1 MLDFIVKGGIVLWV
15 IMGLSVVGLA
25 IVIERFLYFRSI
37 RTDEEKLFQR
47 VKASVEKGHFEE
59 ALSICDN
66 NESPLSALIKVGIE
80 FRSYPESAQ
89 KEVLKDAAAQ
99 EVPRLERNVSAL
111 GTIAHIA
118 PLLGLLGTVTGTM
131 KAFGVL
137 GRFGAVADPSIL
149 AKGVSEALITTVA
162 GIVVAVPAVIFYNYL
177 VTKVNLILL
186 KMENQVT
193 ALILMINSGKRR
205 GLGSIAE
212 EGAAGASS
220 RTSARAA
227 KMAEEP
233 GRGADA

>member
-1 MLDFIVKGGIVLWV
+1 MLDFIVKGGVVLWV
-15 IMGLSVVGLA
+15 IMALSVIGMA
-25 IVIERFLYFRSI
+25 IIVERVLYFRSI

-80 FRSYPESAQ
+80 YRSYPESAQ
-89 KEVLKDAAAQ
+89 KEILKDAAAQ
-99 EVPRLERNVSAL
+99 EVPRLERNVSTL

-149 AKGVSEALITTVA
+149 AMGISEALITTVG
-162 GIVVAVPAVIFYNYL
+162 GIVVAVPAVIFYNLL

-193 ALILMINSGKRR
+193 ALIMMINSGKRR
-205 GLGSIAE
+205 VSAAE
-212 EGAAGASS
+212 PASLPATAKDGASQGAGA
-220 RTSARAA
+220 
-227 KMAEEP
+227 
-233 GRGADA
+233 

>member
-1 MLDFIVKGGIVLWV
+1 MLDFIVKGGVVLWV
-15 IMGLSVVGLA
+15 IMALSVIGIA
-25 IVIERFLYFRSI
+25 IIIERVLYFRSI
-37 RTDEEKLFQR
+37 RTDEDKLFQR

-80 FRSYPESAQ
+80 YRSYPESAQ
-89 KEVLKDAAAQ
+89 KEILKDAAAQ
-99 EVPRLERNVSAL
+99 EVPRLERNVSTL

-149 AKGVSEALITTVA
+149 AMGISEALITTVG
-162 GIVVAVPAVIFYNYL
+162 GIVVAVPAVIFYNLL

-193 ALILMINSGKRR
+193 ALIMMINSGKRR
-205 GLGSIAE
+205 TPSTEPAQVPVAARD
-212 EGAAGASS
+212 GAGQ
-220 RTSARAA
+220 
-227 KMAEEP
+227 EV
-233 GRGADA
+233 DA

>member
-1 MLDFIVKGGIVLWV
+1 MLDFIVKGGLVLWV
-15 IMGLSVVGLA
+15 IMALSVVGLA
-25 IVIERFLYFRSI
+25 IIIERFLYFRSI
-37 RTDEEKLFQR
+37 RTDEDKLFQR

-80 FRSYPESAQ
+80 YRSYPESAQ

-99 EVPRLERNVSAL
+99 EVPRLEKNVSAL

-149 AKGVSEALITTVA
+149 AKGVSEALITTVG
-162 GIVVAVPAVIFYNYL
+162 GIIVAVPAVIFYNYL

-193 ALILMINSGKRR
+193 ALVLMINSGKRR
-205 GLGSIAE
+205 GLASAAASAKDEQGS
-212 EGAAGASS
+212 GAGA
-220 RTSARAA
+220 
-227 KMAEEP
+227 
-233 GRGADA
+233 

>member
-1 MLDFIVKGGIVLWV
+1 MLDFIVKGGVVLWV
-15 IMGLSVVGLA
+15 IMALSVIGIA
-25 IVIERFLYFRSI
+25 IIVERVLYFRSI

-80 FRSYPESAQ
+80 YRSYPESAQ
-89 KEVLKDAAAQ
+89 KEILKDAAAQ
-99 EVPRLERNVSAL
+99 EVPRLERNVSTL

-149 AKGVSEALITTVA
+149 AMGISEALITTVG
-162 GIVVAVPAVIFYNYL
+162 GIVVAVPAVIFYNLL

-193 ALILMINSGKRR
+193 ALIMMINSGKRR
-205 GLGSIAE
+205 VSATE
-212 EGAAGASS
+212 PAVMPAAAKDGASQGAGAG
-220 RTSARAA
+220 
-227 KMAEEP
+227 K
-233 GRGADA
+233 GAGE

>member
-1 MLDFIVKGGIVLWV
+1 MLDFIVKGGLVLWV
-15 IMGLSVVGLA
+15 IMALSVVALA
-25 IVIERFLYFRSI
+25 IIIERILYFRSI
-37 RTDEEKLFQR
+37 RTDEDKLFLR

-80 FRSYPESAQ
+80 YRAYPESAQ
-89 KEVLKDAAAQ
+89 KEILKDAAAQ

-149 AKGVSEALITTVA
+149 AKGVSEALITTVG
-162 GIVVAVPAVIFYNYL
+162 GIVVAVPTVIFYNLL
-177 VTKVNLILL
+177 VNKVNLILL

-193 ALILMINSGKRR
+193 ALVMMINSGKRR
-205 GLGSIAE
+205 GLG
-212 EGAAGASS
+212 AAATAIKDET
-220 RTSARAA
+220 R
-227 KMAEEP
+227 
-233 GRGADA
+233 RGADA

>member
-1 MLDFIVKGGIVLWV
+1 MLDFIVKGGIILWI
-15 IMGLSVVGLA
+15 IMALSVVGLA
-25 IVIERFLYFRSI
+25 IIIERVLYFRSI
-37 RTDEEKLFQR
+37 KTDEDKLFQR
-47 VKASVEKGHFEE
+47 VKASVEKGHFDE

-80 FRSYPESAQ
+80 YRAYPESAQ

-99 EVPRLERNVSAL
+99 EVPRLERNVSTL

-137 GRFGAVADPSIL
+137 GRFGSVADPSIL
-149 AKGVSEALITTVA
+149 AKGISEALITTVG
-162 GIVVAVPAVIFYNYL
+162 GIVVAVPAVIFYNLL

-193 ALILMINSGKRR
+193 ALVMMINSGKRR
-205 GLGSIAE
+205 GLASAAAAAKEDAARG
-212 EGAAGASS
+212 AGA
-220 RTSARAA
+220 
-227 KMAEEP
+227 
-233 GRGADA
+233 

>member
-1 MLDFIVKGGIVLWV
+1 MLDFIDKGGVVLWV
-15 IMGLSVVGLA
+15 IMALSVVGLA
-25 IVIERFLYFRSI
+25 IIIERFLYFRSI
-37 RTDEEKLFQR
+37 KTDEDKLFQR

-66 NESPLSALIKVGIE
+66 NESPLSALIRVGLE
-80 FRSYPESAQ
+80 YRSYPEAAQ

-99 EVPRLERNVSAL
+99 EVPRLEKNVSAL

-162 GIVVAVPAVIFYNYL
+162 GIVVAVPAVIFYNSL
-177 VTKVNLILL
+177 VTKVNMILL

-193 ALILMINSGKRR
+193 ALVLMINSGKRR
-205 GLGSIAE
+205 SLASAATAIKDEPGNG
-212 EGAAGASS
+212 AGA
-220 RTSARAA
+220 
-227 KMAEEP
+227 
-233 GRGADA
+233 

>member
-1 MLDFIVKGGIVLWV
+1 MLDFIVKGGIILWV
-15 IMGLSVVGLA
+15 IMALSVVGLA
-25 IVIERFLYFRSI
+25 IIIERVLYFRSI
-37 RTDEEKLFQR
+37 KTDEDKLFQR
-47 VKASVEKGHFEE
+47 VKASVEKGHFDE

-80 FRSYPESAQ
+80 YRSYPESAQ

-99 EVPRLERNVSAL
+99 EVPRLERNVSTL

-137 GRFGAVADPSIL
+137 GRFGSVADPSIL
-149 AKGVSEALITTVA
+149 AKGISEALITTVG
-162 GIVVAVPAVIFYNYL
+162 GIVVAVPAVIFYNLL

-193 ALILMINSGKRR
+193 VLVMMINSGKRR
-205 GLGSIAE
+205 GLASAAAAVKEDAARG
-212 EGAAGASS
+212 AGA
-220 RTSARAA
+220 
-227 KMAEEP
+227 
-233 GRGADA
+233 